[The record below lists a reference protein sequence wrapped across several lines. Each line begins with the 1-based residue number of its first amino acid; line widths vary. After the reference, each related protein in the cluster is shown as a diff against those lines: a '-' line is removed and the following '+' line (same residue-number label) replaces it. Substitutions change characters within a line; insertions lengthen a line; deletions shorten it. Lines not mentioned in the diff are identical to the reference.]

1 MIAIIGGSGFYDFI
15 ENSEERKI
23 DTPFGEVKFDFGKVM
38 DKDVI
43 FIPRHGKKHSIAPSS
58 INYRGNIYAAFKL
71 GAECVITTNAVGS
84 MRDNMI
90 PGSLIIPDQILDFTS
105 GRKNTFFDGS
115 DFSVTSK
122 KGEILKGVI
131 HTDVTN
137 PYDIELRKK
146 F

>member
-1 MIAIIGGSGFYDFI
+1 M
-15 ENSEERKI
+15 
-23 DTPFGEVKFDFGKVM
+23 
-38 DKDVI
+38 
-43 FIPRHGKKHSIAPSS
+43 
-58 INYRGNIYAAFKL
+58 
-71 GAECVITTNAVGS
+71 ITTNAVGS

-137 PYDIELRKK
+137 PYDIELLLILN